1 MGRIQVLDDILAN
14 QIAAGEVVE
23 RPASAAKEILENALD
38 AGATTITIEIADGGI
53 ERLRVVDNGEG
64 MSPEDATL
72 ALKRHATSKLNT
84 FEQLQRI
91 ATLGFRGEALPSIA
105 SVSRLQIRTRTQ
117 GAVGATRVI
126 VEGGEI
132 KEVLEAPGPVGTE
145 ILIEDLFYNVPARR
159 KFLKKGATEATHIHE
174 IVQRM
179 ALCNPGVGFR
189 FIKDGRTSIDLPS
202 HATLSARVNALFGPS
217 VAEPL
222 RPVEVDG
229 AYAISGLIGP
239 ASAARGTAR
248 HYYTFINGRF
258 ISDKVVRAAI
268 QAAYGQRLER
278 GRHPFVILH
287 LQIPPEAVDVNVH
300 PAKTEVRFV
309 DSGVIHRLVTRAIDE
324 VLTADPWT
332 TERRAQEV
340 GFHLTPPSSPA
351 APPARAAPP
360 APEATRADS
369 PGAEAHRKRIFD

>member
-324 VLTADPWT
+324 
-332 TERRAQEV
+332 
-340 GFHLTPPSSPA
+340 
-351 APPARAAPP
+351 
-360 APEATRADS
+360 
-369 PGAEAHRKRIFD
+369 